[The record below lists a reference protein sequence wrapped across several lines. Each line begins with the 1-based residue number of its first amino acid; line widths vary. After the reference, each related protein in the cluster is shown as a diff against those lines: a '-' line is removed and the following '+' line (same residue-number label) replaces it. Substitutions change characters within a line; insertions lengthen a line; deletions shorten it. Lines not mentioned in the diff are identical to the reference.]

1 MGDSN
6 QKRPTPPGSY
16 HSVTDPEP
24 GQPSQIRR
32 HVARERWR
40 QRKASGLE
48 RFQRTKPRRL
58 ASAPTLSASASSPFD
73 FDTASS
79 LSKSNYSREVF
90 INLGHSLQ
98 KGPMKWIVS
107 RILKSSQPSPSPY
120 QSPGYAEFDPF
131 NGLRLSLDDQN
142 LLHHCET
149 TTCEKLE
156 ARLTIKDKR
165 VCF

>member
-16 HSVTDPEP
+16 HFVTDPEP
-24 GQPSQIRR
+24 GQPSQIRP
-32 HVARERWR
+32 HFARERWR

-48 RFQRTKPRRL
+48 GFQRTKPRRL

-79 LSKSNYSREVF
+79 LSKGNYSREVF

-120 QSPGYAEFDPF
+120 QSPGYAEFELF

-142 LLHHCET
+142 FFITARPQHVRGW
-149 TTCEKLE
+149 KL
-156 ARLTIKDKR
+156 D
-165 VCF
+165 